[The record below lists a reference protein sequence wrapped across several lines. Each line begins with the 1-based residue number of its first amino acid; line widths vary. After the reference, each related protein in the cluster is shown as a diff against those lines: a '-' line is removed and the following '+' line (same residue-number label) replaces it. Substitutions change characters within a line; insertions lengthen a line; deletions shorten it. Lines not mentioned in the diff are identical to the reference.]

1 MRCALL
7 AAAITLSFAATA
19 SAGPWTDPAGR
30 IVFEAPENWIVAP
43 QPGQDFTYVIAG
55 GGMSECH
62 VFATPQPATAA
73 ADADLVQAAGKVP
86 LESAA
91 WASVAARTPW
101 IFNGTPIIAEHSV
114 DDDPFWPVQT
124 ARLTLANGRSVYGAL
139 QFRPGMELWSFCRS
153 HEGADEVAV
162 FDRIAHSVG
171 APNDTEIQI
180 NAERLAEERQRM
192 SEVERTTM
200 EAQRMRLQEFR
211 QSARPSPAY
220 SE

>member
-1 MRCALL
+1 M
-7 AAAITLSFAATA
+7 
-19 SAGPWTDPAGR
+19 
-30 IVFEAPENWIVAP
+30 
-43 QPGQDFTYVIAG
+43 
-55 GGMSECH
+55 
-62 VFATPQPATAA
+62 
-73 ADADLVQAAGKVP
+73 P

-91 WASVAARTPW
+91 WASVAGAH
-101 IFNGTPIIAEHSV
+101 AV
-114 DDDPFWPVQT
+114 DLQWHADHRASIQWTIDPFWPVQT

-200 EAQRMRLQEFR
+200 EAQRMRLQEFAPIGAALAGLFGVAAGSGGMWR
-211 QSARPSPAY
+211 NFATFPAV
-220 SE
+220 SGFWAALSCG